1 MLETTPYV
9 PEDEISELALRLQS
23 LLPRAVRR
31 LLLLAL
37 AHECCGPPDHPHPAV
52 SGDGRFSA
60 DADPH
65 ATGGEEAW
73 ARTRT
78 LEETGIEYEL
88 KTGGAPRLVIDLRIR
103 EAYYRGH
110 PLELPPRAFRLL
122 ALLASRSGRPVSKAE
137 IYEHLWPE
145 SRSSAADER
154 PYERQIADHKRKLMT
169 RLRALARTAP
179 GLSQEEVERL
189 ILMKPRRG
197 YLLNLAAQ
205 EVMLLHSKI
214 SRPPLAATTRPAVA
228 PSPALASGS

>member
-1 MLETTPYV
+1 
-9 PEDEISELALRLQS
+9 
-23 LLPRAVRR
+23 
-31 LLLLAL
+31 
-37 AHECCGPPDHPHPAV
+37 
-52 SGDGRFSA
+52 
-60 DADPH
+60 
-65 ATGGEEAW
+65 
-73 ARTRT
+73 
-78 LEETGIEYEL
+78 
-88 KTGGAPRLVIDLRIR
+88 VIDLRIR

-205 EVMLLHSKI
+205 VSPVSAGGMVFALLTSFSNLGLMGSDVLGGFLFPRIGLK
-214 SRPPLAATTRPAVA
+214 PLIAVSA
-228 PSPALASGS
+228 FFTFCALAFVPYVSGKRMEQGSEACS